1 MGVGRRENAMSN
13 ETLEQRVAVVE
24 QKLLDVQRQL
34 YRVAPRTKGN
44 WLASVLGRFKD
55 NPDYDEVVRLGRE
68 FRETGRLPDD
78 DPPPPEESG
87 QP

>member
-1 MGVGRRENAMSN
+1 MSSDV
-13 ETLEQRVAVVE
+13 LEQRISAIE
-24 QKLLDVQRQL
+24 QRLIDVQRQL
-34 YRVAPRTKGN
+34 SRLDTRTKGD

-55 NPDYDEVVRLGRE
+55 NPDYEEVVRLGRE

-78 DPPPPEESG
+78 DPPPTDPAG

>member
-1 MGVGRRENAMSN
+1 MVMSS
-13 ETLEQRVAVVE
+13 ETLEQRIAVVE
-24 QKLLDVQRQL
+24 QKLIDVQRTL
-34 YRVAPRTKGN
+34 YRVAPRNKGD

-68 FRETGRLPDD
+68 FRETGSLPDD
-78 DPPPPEESG
+78 DLPPAEPQG